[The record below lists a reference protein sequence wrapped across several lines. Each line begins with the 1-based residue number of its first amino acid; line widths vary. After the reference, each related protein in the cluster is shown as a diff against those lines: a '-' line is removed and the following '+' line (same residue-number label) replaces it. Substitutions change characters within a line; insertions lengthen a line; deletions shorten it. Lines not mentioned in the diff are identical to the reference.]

1 MLLKESRDD
10 AVEEVEDYNMLS
22 EEESYADAV
31 EEVDY
36 EMLSEEESEDNAVE
50 EVDCR
55 MLLN

>member
-1 MLLKESRDD
+1 
-10 AVEEVEDYNMLS
+10 MLS